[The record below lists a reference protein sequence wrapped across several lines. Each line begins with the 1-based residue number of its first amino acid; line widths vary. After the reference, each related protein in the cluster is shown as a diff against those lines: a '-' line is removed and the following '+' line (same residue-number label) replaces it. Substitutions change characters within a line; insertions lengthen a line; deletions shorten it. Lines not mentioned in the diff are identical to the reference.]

1 MVMVSGGKSR
11 IDRDG
16 NRDNRHSDWVAGF
29 SPAEPYTNSAEGQQA
44 GRRAQAD
51 ETNLLHE
58 ETAAVKGAEAKRKN
72 SSNR

>member
-1 MVMVSGGKSR
+1 V
-11 IDRDG
+11 
-16 NRDNRHSDWVAGF
+16 VANPESTGMGTGTIGTLTGWLGF
-29 SPAEPYTNSAEGQQA
+29 PPAEPYTNFAEGQQA